1 MSNGNLCSMHSM
13 MISLWVMAEVYRW
26 VDPQWANCALPA
38 NTVTIVYA
46 DAELVYK
53 LVVIELL

>member
-13 MISLWVMAEVYRW
+13 MISLWVMAEVYKW
-26 VDPQWANCALPA
+26 VDPQWANYALPA

-53 LVVIELL
+53 LVVIEPL